1 MQKFYHVVQIIVII
15 IDLDGNSDM
24 NFKKYVKYT
33 PFLIFLIILLCY
45 HWKLAVVTADYPTF
59 QTIVSKHPLLSLT
72 KNGFL
77 SYRYATWSSRS
88 LIEFNVGVLVSVPTE
103 IWRILDSVIFAAI
116 AVLLSKLLTNNNE
129 SPFFYNCLACLFVGL
144 FIITFSKIL
153 ESAGW
158 LATTTNYIWP
168 ICFILIHF
176 YLLKEFIFKNKD
188 ISKFKRAIIYL
199 ILIITLLEAISSE
212 QLLVMVGGAYLFTI
226 VYCLYKKIEIP
237 KLIYL
242 FIIIILFNFIYDF
255 CCPGNI
261 NRVKVVTKLGFPDY
275 ANFNIINK
283 LDVGINY
290 FLSWILMAKDL
301 FSVIFLALLGVY
313 IYLISNKKKITMITL
328 IPCLAVLFFASLRF
342 ANFTT
347 VYSYFDLT
355 NLKHGLLS
363 LGFIRMLSCGVMYL
377 IITLIPLYSIYLIYK
392 DNKKLGYFIFALL
405 MLGFGSVII
414 SGFTPSLTSD
424 GRIYLNYLF
433 VMIILDYL
441 LVDKILEFK
450 NKN

>member
-1 MQKFYHVVQIIVII
+1 
-15 IDLDGNSDM
+15 M
-24 NFKKYVKYT
+24 NFKKYVKYI

-116 AVLLSKLLTNNNE
+116 AVLLSKLLANNNE

-144 FIITFSKIL
+144 FILTFSKIL

-188 ISKFKRAIIYL
+188 ISKFKRTIIYL

-301 FSVIFLALLGVY
+301 FSVIFLALLGFY
-313 IYLISNKKKITMITL
+313 TYLISNKKKITIITL

-392 DNKKLGYFIFALL
+392 DNKKLGYFIFVLL

>member
-1 MQKFYHVVQIIVII
+1 
-15 IDLDGNSDM
+15 M
-24 NFKKYVKYT
+24 NFKKYVKYI

-116 AVLLSKLLTNNNE
+116 AVLLSRLLANNNE

-144 FIITFSKIL
+144 FILTFSKIL

-188 ISKFKRAIIYL
+188 ISKFKRTIIYL

-301 FSVIFLALLGVY
+301 FSVIFLALLGFY
-313 IYLISNKKKITMITL
+313 TYLISNKKKITIITL

-392 DNKKLGYFIFALL
+392 DNKKLGYFIFVLL
-405 MLGFGSVII
+405 ILGFGSVII

>member
-1 MQKFYHVVQIIVII
+1 
-15 IDLDGNSDM
+15 M
-24 NFKKYVKYT
+24 NFKKYVKYI

-103 IWRILDSVIFAAI
+103 IWRILDSVIFTAI
-116 AVLLSKLLTNNNE
+116 AVLLSKLLANNNE

-144 FIITFSKIL
+144 FILTFSKIL

-188 ISKFKRAIIYL
+188 ISKFKRTIIYL

-212 QLLVMVGGAYLFTI
+212 QLLVMVGGAYLFAI

-301 FSVIFLALLGVY
+301 FSVIFLALLGFY
-313 IYLISNKKKITMITL
+313 TYLISNKKKITIITL

-392 DNKKLGYFIFALL
+392 DNKKLGYFIFVLL
-405 MLGFGSVII
+405 ILGFGSVII

>member
-1 MQKFYHVVQIIVII
+1 M
-15 IDLDGNSDM
+15 
-24 NFKKYVKYT
+24 
-33 PFLIFLIILLCY
+33 
-45 HWKLAVVTADYPTF
+45 
-59 QTIVSKHPLLSLT
+59 
-72 KNGFL
+72 
-77 SYRYATWSSRS
+77 
-88 LIEFNVGVLVSVPTE
+88 
-103 IWRILDSVIFAAI
+103 
-116 AVLLSKLLTNNNE
+116 
-129 SPFFYNCLACLFVGL
+129 
-144 FIITFSKIL
+144 
-153 ESAGW
+153 
-158 LATTTNYIWP
+158 
-168 ICFILIHF
+168 HF
-176 YLLKEFIFKNKD
+176 YILKEFIFKNKD
-188 ISKFKRAIIYL
+188 TSKFKRTIIYL

-212 QLLVMVGGAYLFTI
+212 QLLVMVGGAYLFII

-242 FIIIILFNFIYDF
+242 FIIIMLFNFIYDF

-275 ANFNIINK
+275 ANFNIVNK

-313 IYLISNKKKITMITL
+313 IYLMSNKKKITIITL

-392 DNKKLGYFIFALL
+392 DNKKLGYFIFVLL

>member
-1 MQKFYHVVQIIVII
+1 
-15 IDLDGNSDM
+15 M

-103 IWRILDSVIFAAI
+103 IWRILDSVIFTAI
-116 AVLLSKLLTNNNE
+116 AVLLSKLLANNNE

-188 ISKFKRAIIYL
+188 TSKFKRTIIYL

-212 QLLVMVGGAYLFTI
+212 QLLVMVGGAYLFII

-242 FIIIILFNFIYDF
+242 FIIIMLFNFIYDF

-313 IYLISNKKKITMITL
+313 IYLMSNKKKITIITL

-392 DNKKLGYFIFALL
+392 DNKKLGYFIFVLL

>member
-1 MQKFYHVVQIIVII
+1 
-15 IDLDGNSDM
+15 M
-24 NFKKYVKYT
+24 NFKKYVKYI

-116 AVLLSKLLTNNNE
+116 TVLLSKLLANNNE

-144 FIITFSKIL
+144 FILTFSKIL

-188 ISKFKRAIIYL
+188 ISKFKRTIIYL

-301 FSVIFLALLGVY
+301 FSVIFLALLGFY
-313 IYLISNKKKITMITL
+313 TYLISNKKKITIITL

-392 DNKKLGYFIFALL
+392 DNKKLGYFIFVLL
-405 MLGFGSVII
+405 ILGFGSVII

>member
-1 MQKFYHVVQIIVII
+1 
-15 IDLDGNSDM
+15 M

-103 IWRILDSVIFAAI
+103 IWRILDSVIFTAI
-116 AVLLSKLLTNNNE
+116 AVLLSKLLANNNE

-168 ICFILIHF
+168 ICFILMHF
-176 YLLKEFIFKNKD
+176 YILKEFIFKNKD
-188 ISKFKRAIIYL
+188 TSKFKRTIIYL

-212 QLLVMVGGAYLFTI
+212 QLLVMVGGAYLFII

-242 FIIIILFNFIYDF
+242 FIIIMLFNFIYDF

-313 IYLISNKKKITMITL
+313 IYLMSNKKKITIITL

-392 DNKKLGYFIFALL
+392 DNKKLGYFIFVLL

>member
-1 MQKFYHVVQIIVII
+1 
-15 IDLDGNSDM
+15 M
-24 NFKKYVKYT
+24 NFKKYVKYI

-116 AVLLSKLLTNNNE
+116 AVLLSKLLANNNE

-144 FIITFSKIL
+144 FILTFSKIL

-188 ISKFKRAIIYL
+188 ISKFKRTIIYL

-212 QLLVMVGGAYLFTI
+212 QLLVMVGGAYLFII
-226 VYCLYKKIEIP
+226 VYCLYKKIELP

-301 FSVIFLALLGVY
+301 FSVIFLVLLGVY
-313 IYLISNKKKITMITL
+313 TYLISNKKKITIITL

-392 DNKKLGYFIFALL
+392 DNKKLGYFIFVLL
-405 MLGFGSVII
+405 ILGFGSVII

>member
-1 MQKFYHVVQIIVII
+1 M
-15 IDLDGNSDM
+15 
-24 NFKKYVKYT
+24 
-33 PFLIFLIILLCY
+33 
-45 HWKLAVVTADYPTF
+45 
-59 QTIVSKHPLLSLT
+59 
-72 KNGFL
+72 
-77 SYRYATWSSRS
+77 
-88 LIEFNVGVLVSVPTE
+88 
-103 IWRILDSVIFAAI
+103 
-116 AVLLSKLLTNNNE
+116 
-129 SPFFYNCLACLFVGL
+129 
-144 FIITFSKIL
+144 
-153 ESAGW
+153 
-158 LATTTNYIWP
+158 
-168 ICFILIHF
+168 HF
-176 YLLKEFIFKNKD
+176 YILKEFIFKNKD
-188 ISKFKRAIIYL
+188 ISKFKRTIIYL

-212 QLLVMVGGAYLFTI
+212 QLLVMVGGAYLFII

-242 FIIIILFNFIYDF
+242 FIIIMFFNFIYDF

-313 IYLISNKKKITMITL
+313 IYLMSNKKKITIITL

-392 DNKKLGYFIFALL
+392 DNKKLGYFIFVLL

>member
-1 MQKFYHVVQIIVII
+1 
-15 IDLDGNSDM
+15 M

-116 AVLLSKLLTNNNE
+116 AVLLSKLLANNNE

-313 IYLISNKKKITMITL
+313 IYLISNKKKITIITL

-392 DNKKLGYFIFALL
+392 DNKKLGYFIFVLL
-405 MLGFGSVII
+405 ILGFGSVII

>member
-1 MQKFYHVVQIIVII
+1 
-15 IDLDGNSDM
+15 M
-24 NFKKYVKYT
+24 NFKKYVKYI

-116 AVLLSKLLTNNNE
+116 AVLLSKLLANNNE

-144 FIITFSKIL
+144 FILTFSKIL

-188 ISKFKRAIIYL
+188 ISKFKRTIIYL

-301 FSVIFLALLGVY
+301 FSVIFLALLGFY
-313 IYLISNKKKITMITL
+313 TYLISNKKKITIITL

-392 DNKKLGYFIFALL
+392 DNKKLGYFIFVLL
-405 MLGFGSVII
+405 IIGF
-414 SGFTPSLTSD
+414 
-424 GRIYLNYLF
+424 RIC
-433 VMIILDYL
+433 DYFRFYSF
-441 LVDKILEFK
+441 I
-450 NKN
+450 N

>member
-1 MQKFYHVVQIIVII
+1 
-15 IDLDGNSDM
+15 M
-24 NFKKYVKYT
+24 NFKKYVKYI
-33 PFLIFLIILLCY
+33 PFLIFLIIFLCY

-116 AVLLSKLLTNNNE
+116 AVLLSKLLANNNE

-144 FIITFSKIL
+144 FILTFSKIL

-188 ISKFKRAIIYL
+188 ISKFKRTIIYL

-301 FSVIFLALLGVY
+301 FSVIFLALLGFY
-313 IYLISNKKKITMITL
+313 TYLISNKKKITIITL

-392 DNKKLGYFIFALL
+392 DNKKLGYFIFVLL
-405 MLGFGSVII
+405 ILGFGSVII

>member
-1 MQKFYHVVQIIVII
+1 
-15 IDLDGNSDM
+15 M
-24 NFKKYVKYT
+24 NFKKYVKYI

-116 AVLLSKLLTNNNE
+116 AVLLSRLLANNNE

-144 FIITFSKIL
+144 FILTFSKIL

-188 ISKFKRAIIYL
+188 ISKFKRTIIYL

-301 FSVIFLALLGVY
+301 FSVIFLALLGFY
-313 IYLISNKKKITMITL
+313 TYLISNKKKITIITL

-363 LGFIRMLSCGVMYL
+363 LGFIRMLSYGVMYL

-392 DNKKLGYFIFALL
+392 DNKKLGYFIFVLL
-405 MLGFGSVII
+405 ILGFGSVII

>member
-1 MQKFYHVVQIIVII
+1 
-15 IDLDGNSDM
+15 M
-24 NFKKYVKYT
+24 NFKKYVKYI

-116 AVLLSKLLTNNNE
+116 AVLLSKLLANNNE

-144 FIITFSKIL
+144 FILTFSKIL

-313 IYLISNKKKITMITL
+313 IYLISNKKKITIITL

-392 DNKKLGYFIFALL
+392 DNKKLGYFIFVLL
-405 MLGFGSVII
+405 ILGFGSVII

>member
-1 MQKFYHVVQIIVII
+1 
-15 IDLDGNSDM
+15 M
-24 NFKKYVKYT
+24 NFKKYVKYI

-116 AVLLSKLLTNNNE
+116 AVLLSKLLANNNE

-144 FIITFSKIL
+144 FILTFSKIL

-188 ISKFKRAIIYL
+188 ISKFKRTIIYL

-301 FSVIFLALLGVY
+301 FSVIFLALLGFY
-313 IYLISNKKKITMITL
+313 TYLISNKKKITIITL

-363 LGFIRMLSCGVMYL
+363 LGFIRMLGCGVMYL

-392 DNKKLGYFIFALL
+392 DNKKLGYFIFVLL
-405 MLGFGSVII
+405 ILGFGSVII

>member
-1 MQKFYHVVQIIVII
+1 
-15 IDLDGNSDM
+15 M
-24 NFKKYVKYT
+24 NFKKYVKYI

-116 AVLLSKLLTNNNE
+116 AVLLSKLLANNNE

-144 FIITFSKIL
+144 FILTFSKIL

-188 ISKFKRAIIYL
+188 ISKFKRTIIYL

-212 QLLVMVGGAYLFTI
+212 QLLVMVGGAYLFII
-226 VYCLYKKIEIP
+226 VYCLYKKIELP

-301 FSVIFLALLGVY
+301 FSVIFLALLDVY
-313 IYLISNKKKITMITL
+313 TYLISNKKKITIITL

-363 LGFIRMLSCGVMYL
+363 LGFIRMLRCGVMYL

-392 DNKKLGYFIFALL
+392 DNKKLGYFIFVLL
-405 MLGFGSVII
+405 ILGFGSVII

>member
-1 MQKFYHVVQIIVII
+1 
-15 IDLDGNSDM
+15 M
-24 NFKKYVKYT
+24 NFKKYVKYI

-116 AVLLSKLLTNNNE
+116 AVLLSKLLANNNE

-144 FIITFSKIL
+144 FILTFSKIL

-188 ISKFKRAIIYL
+188 ISKFKRTIIYL

-237 KLIYL
+237 KLIYVYL
-242 FIIIILFNFIYDF
+242 MIMILSLIYTAI
-255 CCPGNI
+255 CPGNI
-261 NRVKVVTKLGFPDY
+261 NRYNKTIRTVFPEY
-275 ANFNIINK
+275 ATFNLINK
-283 LDVGINY
+283 LDIGTTLFLNWTTTRCDIITIIFFGIMGIY
-290 FLSWILMAKDL
+290 GYIISQKRKI
-301 FSVIFLALLGVY
+301 ALLTFIPIIIVLAFWTMRFIGPASIVHFVALGGSVY
-313 IYLISNKKKITMITL
+313 
-328 IPCLAVLFFASLRF
+328 
-342 ANFTT
+342 
-347 VYSYFDLT
+347 
-355 NLKHGLLS
+355 GLLS
-363 LGFIRMLSCGVMYL
+363 LDSLTIQVCLTLYGLMIMSVLIFLYLVYKYRTKELGYILTCLL
-377 IITLIPLYSIYLIYK
+377 II
-392 DNKKLGYFIFALL
+392 GFA
-405 MLGFGSVII
+405 SVII
-414 SGFTPSLTSD
+414 LGFTPSLFSS
-424 GRIYLNYLF
+424 GRIFFYFTFILIIISTMLIRDIDKYLEYT
-433 VMIILDYL
+433 
-441 LVDKILEFK
+441 KK
-450 NKN
+450 

>member
-1 MQKFYHVVQIIVII
+1 
-15 IDLDGNSDM
+15 M
-24 NFKKYVKYT
+24 NFKKYVKYI

-116 AVLLSKLLTNNNE
+116 AVLLSKLLANNNE

-144 FIITFSKIL
+144 FILTFSKIL

-188 ISKFKRAIIYL
+188 ISKFKRTIIYL

-301 FSVIFLALLGVY
+301 FSVIFLVLLGVY
-313 IYLISNKKKITMITL
+313 TYLISNKKKITIITL

-392 DNKKLGYFIFALL
+392 DNKKLGYFIFVLL
-405 MLGFGSVII
+405 ILGFGSVII

>member
-1 MQKFYHVVQIIVII
+1 
-15 IDLDGNSDM
+15 M
-24 NFKKYVKYT
+24 NFKKYVKYI

-103 IWRILDSVIFAAI
+103 IWRILDSIIFTAI
-116 AVLLSKLLTNNNE
+116 AVLLSKLLANNNE

-144 FIITFSKIL
+144 FILTFSKIL

-188 ISKFKRAIIYL
+188 ISKFKRTIIYL

-212 QLLVMVGGAYLFTI
+212 QLLVMVGGAYLFAI

-283 LDVGINY
+283 LDVRINY

-313 IYLISNKKKITMITL
+313 TYLISNKKKITIITL

-392 DNKKLGYFIFALL
+392 DNKKLGYFIFVLL
-405 MLGFGSVII
+405 ILGFGSVII

>member
-1 MQKFYHVVQIIVII
+1 
-15 IDLDGNSDM
+15 M
-24 NFKKYVKYT
+24 NFKKYVKYI

-103 IWRILDSVIFAAI
+103 IWRILDSVIFTAI
-116 AVLLSKLLTNNNE
+116 AVLLSNLLANNNE

-144 FIITFSKIL
+144 FILTFSKIL

-188 ISKFKRAIIYL
+188 ISKFKRTIIYL

-212 QLLVMVGGAYLFTI
+212 QLLVMVGGAYLFAI

-301 FSVIFLALLGVY
+301 FSVIFLALLGFY
-313 IYLISNKKKITMITL
+313 TYLISNKKKITIITL

-392 DNKKLGYFIFALL
+392 DNKKLGYFIFVLL
-405 MLGFGSVII
+405 ILGFGSVII

-441 LVDKILEFK
+441 RDDKILEFK

>member
-1 MQKFYHVVQIIVII
+1 
-15 IDLDGNSDM
+15 M
-24 NFKKYVKYT
+24 NFKKYVKYI

-116 AVLLSKLLTNNNE
+116 AVLLSKLLANNNE

-144 FIITFSKIL
+144 FILTFSKIL

-176 YLLKEFIFKNKD
+176 YLLKEFIFKNND
-188 ISKFKRAIIYL
+188 ISKFKRTIIYL

-301 FSVIFLALLGVY
+301 FSVIFLALLGFY
-313 IYLISNKKKITMITL
+313 TYLISNKKKITIITL

-392 DNKKLGYFIFALL
+392 DNKKLGYFIFVLL
-405 MLGFGSVII
+405 ILGFGSVII

>member
-1 MQKFYHVVQIIVII
+1 
-15 IDLDGNSDM
+15 M
-24 NFKKYVKYT
+24 NFKKYVKYI

-103 IWRILDSVIFAAI
+103 IWRIWDSVIFAAI
-116 AVLLSKLLTNNNE
+116 AVLLSKLLANNNE

-144 FIITFSKIL
+144 FILTFSKIL

-188 ISKFKRAIIYL
+188 ISKFKRTIIYL

-313 IYLISNKKKITMITL
+313 IYLISNKKKITIITL

-392 DNKKLGYFIFALL
+392 DNKKLGYFIFVLL
-405 MLGFGSVII
+405 ILGFGSVII

>member
-1 MQKFYHVVQIIVII
+1 
-15 IDLDGNSDM
+15 M
-24 NFKKYVKYT
+24 NFKKYVKYI

-116 AVLLSKLLTNNNE
+116 AVLLSKLLANNNE

-144 FIITFSKIL
+144 FILTFSKIL

-188 ISKFKRAIIYL
+188 ISKFKRSIIYL

-301 FSVIFLALLGVY
+301 FSVIFLVLLGVY
-313 IYLISNKKKITMITL
+313 TYLISNKKKITIITL

-363 LGFIRMLSCGVMYL
+363 LGFIGMLSCGVMYL

-392 DNKKLGYFIFALL
+392 DNKKLGYFIFVLL
-405 MLGFGSVII
+405 ILGFGSVII
-414 SGFTPSLTSD
+414 SGFTPSLTSG

>member
-1 MQKFYHVVQIIVII
+1 
-15 IDLDGNSDM
+15 M
-24 NFKKYVKYT
+24 NFKKYVKYI

-116 AVLLSKLLTNNNE
+116 AVLLSKLLANNNE

-144 FIITFSKIL
+144 FILTFSKIL

-188 ISKFKRAIIYL
+188 ISKFKRTIIYL

-301 FSVIFLALLGVY
+301 FSVIFLALIGFY
-313 IYLISNKKKITMITL
+313 TYLISNKKKITIITL

-392 DNKKLGYFIFALL
+392 DNKKLGYFIFVLL
-405 MLGFGSVII
+405 ILGFGSVII

>member
-1 MQKFYHVVQIIVII
+1 
-15 IDLDGNSDM
+15 M
-24 NFKKYVKYT
+24 NFKKYVKYI

-116 AVLLSKLLTNNNE
+116 AVLLSKLLANNNE

-144 FIITFSKIL
+144 FILTFSKIL

-188 ISKFKRAIIYL
+188 ISKFKRTIIYL

-290 FLSWILMAKDL
+290 FLSWILMAKYL

-313 IYLISNKKKITMITL
+313 TYLISNKKKITIITL

-392 DNKKLGYFIFALL
+392 DNKKLGYFIFVLL
-405 MLGFGSVII
+405 ILGFGSVII

>member
-1 MQKFYHVVQIIVII
+1 
-15 IDLDGNSDM
+15 M

-45 HWKLAVVTADYPTF
+45 HWKLVVVTADYPTF

-103 IWRILDSVIFAAI
+103 IWRILDSVIFTAI
-116 AVLLSKLLTNNNE
+116 AVLLSKLLANNNE

-168 ICFILIHF
+168 ICFILMHF
-176 YLLKEFIFKNKD
+176 YILKEFIFKNKD
-188 ISKFKRAIIYL
+188 TSKFKRTIIYL

-212 QLLVMVGGAYLFTI
+212 QLLVMVGGAYLFII

-242 FIIIILFNFIYDF
+242 FIIIMLFNFIYDF

-313 IYLISNKKKITMITL
+313 IYLMSNKKKITIITL

-392 DNKKLGYFIFALL
+392 DNKKLGYFIFVLL

>member
-1 MQKFYHVVQIIVII
+1 
-15 IDLDGNSDM
+15 M
-24 NFKKYVKYT
+24 NFKKYVKYI

-116 AVLLSKLLTNNNE
+116 AVLLSKLLANNNE

-144 FIITFSKIL
+144 FILTFSKIL

-188 ISKFKRAIIYL
+188 ISKFKRTIIYL

-301 FSVIFLALLGVY
+301 FSVIFLALLGFY
-313 IYLISNKKKITMITL
+313 TYLISNKKKITIITL

-392 DNKKLGYFIFALL
+392 DNKKLGYFIFVLL
-405 MLGFGSVII
+405 ILGFGSVII

>member
-1 MQKFYHVVQIIVII
+1 
-15 IDLDGNSDM
+15 M
-24 NFKKYVKYT
+24 NFKKYVKYI

-116 AVLLSKLLTNNNE
+116 AVLLSKLLANNNE

-144 FIITFSKIL
+144 FILTFSKIL

-188 ISKFKRAIIYL
+188 ISKFKRTIIYL

-283 LDVGINY
+283 LDVRINY

-301 FSVIFLALLGVY
+301 FSVIFLALLGFY
-313 IYLISNKKKITMITL
+313 TYLISNKKKITIITL

-392 DNKKLGYFIFALL
+392 DNKKLGYFIFVLL
-405 MLGFGSVII
+405 ILGFGSVII

>member
-1 MQKFYHVVQIIVII
+1 
-15 IDLDGNSDM
+15 M
-24 NFKKYVKYT
+24 NFKKYVKYI

-116 AVLLSKLLTNNNE
+116 AVLLSKLLANNNE

-144 FIITFSKIL
+144 FILTFSKIL

-188 ISKFKRAIIYL
+188 ISKFKRSIIYL
-199 ILIITLLEAISSE
+199 ILIITLLEAINSE

-237 KLIYL
+237 KLIYVYL
-242 FIIIILFNFIYDF
+242 MIMILSLIYTAI
-255 CCPGNI
+255 CPGNI
-261 NRVKVVTKLGFPDY
+261 NRYNKTIRTVFPEY
-275 ANFNIINK
+275 ATFNLINK
-283 LDVGINY
+283 LDIGTTLFLNWTTTRCDIITIIFFGIMGIY
-290 FLSWILMAKDL
+290 GYIISQKRKI
-301 FSVIFLALLGVY
+301 ALLTFIPIIIVLAFWTMRFIGPASIVHFVALGGSVY
-313 IYLISNKKKITMITL
+313 
-328 IPCLAVLFFASLRF
+328 
-342 ANFTT
+342 
-347 VYSYFDLT
+347 
-355 NLKHGLLS
+355 GLLS
-363 LGFIRMLSCGVMYL
+363 LDSLTIQVCLTLYGLMIMSVLIFLYLVYKYRTKELGYILTCLL
-377 IITLIPLYSIYLIYK
+377 II
-392 DNKKLGYFIFALL
+392 GFA
-405 MLGFGSVII
+405 SVII
-414 SGFTPSLTSD
+414 LGFTPSLFSS
-424 GRIYLNYLF
+424 GRIFFYFTFILIIISTMLIRDIDKYLEYT
-433 VMIILDYL
+433 
-441 LVDKILEFK
+441 KK
-450 NKN
+450 

>member
-1 MQKFYHVVQIIVII
+1 
-15 IDLDGNSDM
+15 M
-24 NFKKYVKYT
+24 NFKKYVKYI

-59 QTIVSKHPLLSLT
+59 QTIVSKHLLLSLT

-116 AVLLSKLLTNNNE
+116 AVLLSKLLANNNE

-144 FIITFSKIL
+144 FILTFSKIL

-188 ISKFKRAIIYL
+188 ISKFKRTIIYL

-212 QLLVMVGGAYLFTI
+212 QLLVMVGGAYLFII
-226 VYCLYKKIEIP
+226 VYCLYKKIELP

-313 IYLISNKKKITMITL
+313 TYLISNKKKITIITL

-363 LGFIRMLSCGVMYL
+363 LGFIRMLRCGVMYL

-392 DNKKLGYFIFALL
+392 DNKKLGYFIFVLL
-405 MLGFGSVII
+405 ILGFGSVII

>member
-1 MQKFYHVVQIIVII
+1 
-15 IDLDGNSDM
+15 M
-24 NFKKYVKYT
+24 NFKKYVKYI

-116 AVLLSKLLTNNNE
+116 AVLLSKLLANNNE

-144 FIITFSKIL
+144 FILTFSKIL

-188 ISKFKRAIIYL
+188 ISKFKRTIIYL

-212 QLLVMVGGAYLFTI
+212 QLLVMVGGAYLFII

-313 IYLISNKKKITMITL
+313 IYLMSNKKKITIITL

-392 DNKKLGYFIFALL
+392 DNKKLGYFIFVLL

>member
-1 MQKFYHVVQIIVII
+1 
-15 IDLDGNSDM
+15 M
-24 NFKKYVKYT
+24 NFKKYVKYI

-116 AVLLSKLLTNNNE
+116 AVLLSKLLANNNE

-144 FIITFSKIL
+144 FILTFSKIL

-188 ISKFKRAIIYL
+188 ISKFKRTIIYL

-212 QLLVMVGGAYLFTI
+212 QLLVMVGGAYLFII
-226 VYCLYKKIEIP
+226 VYCLYKKIELP

-301 FSVIFLALLGVY
+301 FSVIFLVLLGVY
-313 IYLISNKKKITMITL
+313 TYLISNKKKITIITL

-363 LGFIRMLSCGVMYL
+363 LGFIRMLRCGVMYL

-392 DNKKLGYFIFALL
+392 DNKKLGYFIFVLL
-405 MLGFGSVII
+405 ILGFGSVII

>member
-1 MQKFYHVVQIIVII
+1 
-15 IDLDGNSDM
+15 M
-24 NFKKYVKYT
+24 NFKKYVKYI

-116 AVLLSKLLTNNNE
+116 AVLLSKLLANNNE

-144 FIITFSKIL
+144 FILTFSKIL

-188 ISKFKRAIIYL
+188 ISKFKRSIIYL

-261 NRVKVVTKLGFPDY
+261 NKVKVVTKLGFPDY

-301 FSVIFLALLGVY
+301 FSVIFLVLLGVY
-313 IYLISNKKKITMITL
+313 TYLISNKKKITIITL

-392 DNKKLGYFIFALL
+392 DNKKLGYFIFVLL
-405 MLGFGSVII
+405 ILGFGSVII

>member
-1 MQKFYHVVQIIVII
+1 
-15 IDLDGNSDM
+15 M
-24 NFKKYVKYT
+24 NFKKYVKYI

-116 AVLLSKLLTNNNE
+116 AVLLSKLLANNNE

-144 FIITFSKIL
+144 FILTFSKIL

-188 ISKFKRAIIYL
+188 ISKFKRTIIYL

-283 LDVGINY
+283 LDVRINY

-313 IYLISNKKKITMITL
+313 TYLISNKKKITIITL

-392 DNKKLGYFIFALL
+392 DNKKLGYFIFVLL
-405 MLGFGSVII
+405 ILGFGSVII